1 MQVVFTVLSSSC
13 ANYNVGSQRS
23 PLICGLGACAS
34 VEGGLREPA
43 STWIRTFRHI
53 CNLCRNGRRLPSGA
67 RCGAD
72 STEREQLDRLA
83 RGVRTLLVSGHCSDT
98 VEPVDEALVL
108 GPFSVRKLVAKVTCR
123 KPLIRREPIELCIW
137 TSACSDVRPKTSS
150 RRYCLVILRLS
161 ESVAAGLAL
170 LSMTMVS
177 LSPVITWT

>member
-34 VEGGLREPA
+34 VEGGATGA
-43 STWIRTFRHI
+43 SFDVDSDFSGHSHFAVTAGAFR
-53 CNLCRNGRRLPSGA
+53 PGA
-67 RCGAD
+67 MQAPTLQ
-72 STEREQLDRLA
+72 SVEQLDRLA